1 MVRIIAGIA
10 SIILATAGVAL
21 FSQGGVAVADAL
33 EQTPPPPETRG
44 ELPIIPDIPEPPAAD
59 PTTKEQA
66 RFNRVDKDRD
76 DLISLSEIVH
86 PRRAAFAKLD
96 RDGNGELRFEEWAV
110 STIEKFDK
118 ADANGDD
125 MLSRAEYASTAPKPR
140 KAPPKC
146 SC

>member
-21 FSQGGVAVADAL
+21 FSQGGVAEADAL
-33 EQTPPPPETRG
+33 EHTPPPPETRG
-44 ELPIIPDIPEPPAAD
+44 ELPIIPDIPVPPAAD
-59 PTTKEQA
+59 PTTKEEA
-66 RFNRVDKDRD
+66 RFNRVDKDRN

-118 ADANGDD
+118 ADANGDG